1 MAPLIEVR
9 DARPDDADSLVMLWR
24 EMAAGTGHQSRL
36 LAAPTVESARA
47 SIARQQND
55 PFGRLL
61 LGEIE
66 GEPGG
71 MAFLRQTPIS
81 PLHDEVTVSVEYLHV
96 SDHARRHGLGKALIA
111 EAAGWAEHEN
121 CPHLAVVAPAVAREA
136 NRFLAR
142 LGLGQAGVL
151 RFASTHTVRRR
162 LAAEHAPNLLAL
174 LSSRR
179 SVIARRAQL
188 TRPPLTEVLT
198 EALTDDPAYAGS
210 ELRIPAEPES
220 AGT

>member
-1 MAPLIEVR
+1 VAPLIEVR
-9 DARPDDADSLVMLWR
+9 DATPDDADILVTLWR
-24 EMAAGTGHQSRL
+24 DMAVGTGHQARL
-36 LAAPTVESARA
+36 LAAPSAEA
-47 SIARQQND
+47 ARTAITRHEDN
-55 PFGRLL
+55 PFDRMVV
-61 LGEIE
+61 GEID
-66 GEPGG
+66 GQVGG
-71 MAFLRQTPIS
+71 MAYLRQAPIS
-81 PLHDEVTVSVEYLHV
+81 PLHDEVTVTVEYLHV

-111 EAAGWAEHEN
+111 EAAAWAEHEN

-188 TRPPLTEVLT
+188 TRSPLTE
-198 EALTDDPAYAGS
+198 DPAHLDS
-210 ELRIPAEPES
+210 ELRLPAAPES
-220 AGT
+220 AGK

>member
-1 MAPLIEVR
+1 MAPAIEVR
-9 DARPDDADSLVMLWR
+9 DAHPADADALVTLWR
-24 EMAAGTGHQSRL
+24 EMAVGTGHQARL
-36 LAAPTVESARA
+36 LAAPSVESAQSSLSKHA
-47 SIARQQND
+47 DD
-55 PFGRLL
+55 PSGRLIV
-61 LGEIE
+61 GEID
-66 GEPGG
+66 GELGG
-71 MAFLRQTPIS
+71 MAYLRQTPIS
-81 PLHDEVTVSVEYLHV
+81 PLHDEVTVTVEYLHV

-111 EAAGWAEHEN
+111 EAAAWAEHEN
-121 CPHLAVVAPAVAREA
+121 CPHLAVVAPPVAREA

-179 SVIARRAQL
+179 SVLARRAQL
-188 TRPPLTEVLT
+188 ARPALNDTVVHD
-198 EALTDDPAYAGS
+198 EAEFG
-210 ELRIPAEPES
+210 ELRLPAAPES

>member
-9 DARPDDADSLVMLWR
+9 DARPDDADALVTLWR

-36 LAAPTVESARA
+36 LAAPSAESARA

-55 PFGRLL
+55 PFGRLMV
-61 LGEIE
+61 GEID
-66 GEPGG
+66 GRLGG
-71 MAFLRQTPIS
+71 MAYLRQTPIS
-81 PLHDEVTVSVEYLHV
+81 PLHDEVTVTVEYLHV

-142 LGLGQAGVL
+142 LGLGQAAVL

-188 TRPPLTEVLT
+188 TRSP
-198 EALTDDPAYAGS
+198 LTDDPAYATT